1 MAYNRR
7 KIDPLDLQPRK
18 AVGVSLPFSGRSVF
32 NSTYQTKDAIRTNI
46 INFFLTG
53 KNERIFNLNFG
64 AGLRNLLFEN
74 ITQDK
79 IDEIRELIL
88 ENLEL
93 YFPRVIVRDLTLDS
107 SPDQNLVQFQLKYA
121 VSETNIE
128 DEVAINF
135 EV

>member
-53 KNERIFNLNFG
+53 KNERVFNLNFG

-93 YFPRVIVRDLTLDS
+93 YFPRVIVKDLTLDS